1 VRLVTLRNADVTAAL
16 RGEFADRITDKKPLN
31 VFCISNT
38 EYRKLKDAPE
48 ENSVDLT
55 AEATGI
61 PALRAYAWRL
71 PAPYLWKA
79 LVCYLEGPFAG
90 WIDGLAIW
98 SHGKKVT
105 NRNQLVRRVAT
116 RRQVC
121 Y

>member
-1 VRLVTLRNADVTAAL
+1 MRLVTLRNADVIAAL
-16 RGEFADRITDKKPLN
+16 REEFADRITDTKPLN

-48 ENSVDLT
+48 DNSVDLT

-71 PAPYLWKA
+71 PAPSLWKS

-90 WIDGLAIW
+90 WIEGLAIW
-98 SHGKKVT
+98 SHGKKVK
-105 NRNQLVRRVAT
+105 NRNQLLKKIAT
-116 RRQVC
+116 RRHVC